1 MKNRL
6 VEIAFNISHEG
17 CWTSLVNNYIVKTLN
32 LSLNTEKDYIR
43 SIIIID
49 RKYKDLINKI
59 KRTKSFIGTI
69 SLQFTN
75 DDKSILFDFRKRYRG
90 SVIEGINSV
99 NGIVLEGFKYQG
111 KEYWRVLMYESY
123 IRELKE
129 KLESKGKFELLYI
142 NPLNVNEYELSQQQL
157 KILSLAYKYGY
168 FDFPKRKK
176 SDEIAKLIGIS
187 KSTFT
192 YHLRSAESK
201 VLKKF
206 LDSLKFYNSL
216 VIDKPENKE

>member
-1 MKNRL
+1 MKDRL

-17 CWTSLVNNYIVKTLN
+17 CWTSLVNNYIVKN
-32 LSLNTEKDYIR
+32 LSLSFDTEKDYIR
-43 SIIIID
+43 SIIIVD

-59 KRTKSFIGTI
+59 KRTKNFIETI
-69 SLQFTN
+69 SLQLTN
-75 DDKSILFDFRKRYRG
+75 DDRNILFDFRKKYRG
-90 SVIEGINSV
+90 SVIETIHSV
-99 NGIVLEGFKYQG
+99 DGIVLEGFKYQG

-129 KLESKGKFELLYI
+129 KLESKGKFEILYI

-157 KILSLAYKYGY
+157 KILYLAYKYGY
-168 FDFPKRKK
+168 FDFPRSKK
-176 SDEIAKLIGIS
+176 SDEISKLIGIS

-192 YHLRSAESK
+192 YHLRAAESK
-201 VLKKF
+201 ILKKL